1 VEALE
6 TVTRST
12 ALAALDAYW
21 LQQQV
26 LASNIANQATPG
38 YKAQTV
44 DFERYLGQ
52 LDAAVR
58 AASDGGTDAID
69 ALRPQLRT
77 TGEDVQ
83 LDAQIAEITKN
94 SLQYQ
99 AVLTALTRLQSL
111 NRIAVGGNAA

>member
-1 VEALE
+1 VVEPLDN
-6 TVTRST
+6 VTRST
-12 ALAALDAYW
+12 ALAALDGYW

-44 DFERYLGQ
+44 DFERYLGE
-52 LDAAVR
+52 LDAAVK
-58 AASDGGTDAID
+58 AAGGDTRVID
-69 ALRPQLRT
+69 DLRPQLLT
-77 TGEDVQ
+77 TSEDVQ
-83 LDAQIAEITKN
+83 LDAQIAELTKN